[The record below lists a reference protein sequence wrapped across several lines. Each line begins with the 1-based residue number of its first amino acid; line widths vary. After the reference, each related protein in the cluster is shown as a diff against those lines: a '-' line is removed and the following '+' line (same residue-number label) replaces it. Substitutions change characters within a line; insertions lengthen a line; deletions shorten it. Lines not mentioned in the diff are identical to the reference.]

1 MTLGTVTIG
10 QARKDGRTIF
20 SLSAMGSASLE
31 SAPSRPPAHDCQN
44 ACGQHRG
51 FLGHKGV
58 QGRSGSMP
66 TLVSTSRTKMGDN
79 QRGC

>member
-1 MTLGTVTIG
+1 MTLGTVTM
-10 QARKDGRTIF
+10 RTIAKTRAANIKG
-20 SLSAMGSASLE
+20 L
-31 SAPSRPPAHDCQN
+31 
-44 ACGQHRG
+44 CGQHRG